1 MSKNTFFVSAFIISS
16 LLLVPSVVL
25 ANNSSYV
32 SVQVGGAVPNS
43 KLTHETVNAGLLK
56 KSPKNAVVFDISTGT
71 EVFSNTYAELELAY
85 ADHKFSN
92 NYQDNNNLAAL
103 HASSFASRVKTMTGF
118 ANLSYRFKNSNMMVI
133 PYITVGLGVSSNQVK
148 NMSIA
153 TPSIN
158 YSLNSNG
165 KTTTQAAWQIGGG
178 LLVPVNKTIA
188 VNLSYKYR
196 DLGKIKTT
204 RSLTSN
210 TGAPVS
216 ADHPVLQGRMRTSNI
231 LLGVDISF

>member
-25 ANNSSYV
+25 ANDSSYV

-56 KSPKNAVVFDISTGT
+56 KSPKNAAVFDITAGT
-71 EVFSNTYAELELAY
+71 EVFANTYAELELAY
-85 ADHKFSN
+85 ADHKLSN
-92 NYQDNNNLAAL
+92 NYQDNNSLADL
-103 HASSFASRVKTMTGF
+103 HATSFKTRVKTMTGF
-118 ANLSYRFKNSNMMVI
+118 ANLSYRFKNLNMPII
-133 PYITVGLGVSSNQVK
+133 PYITAGLGISSNKVK

-153 TPSIN
+153 TPSITFL
-158 YSLNSNG
+158 LNSSG
-165 KTTTQAAWQIGGG
+165 KTTTQAAWQIGAGI
-178 LLVPVNKTIA
+178 LVPVTKNMA

-204 RSLTSN
+204 RTLTSN
-210 TGAPVS
+210 SGAPVS